1 MNDTYRSLL
10 DRYVQEIDAQLL
22 KFTEDKP
29 ELQGIVCQ
37 AMEYSLTAGG
47 KRLRPVLCLE
57 FYRMCGGEDIGKI
70 LDVACSIELIHTFS
84 LIHDDLP
91 CMDNDDF
98 RRGKPSCH
106 KAFPENIA
114 LLAGDALNTLAF
126 EVISQAALEERISAQ
141 TAVML
146 ISVLSKSVG
155 TQGMIGGQVI
165 DLMCEGKEID
175 IETLNTL
182 QSYKTGALIEAACV
196 MGVILA
202 GKYEMIPKAAEYA
215 SALGRAFQI
224 VDDLL
229 DVNGT
234 FEELGKPI
242 GSDSEQ
248 GKSTYVSVL
257 GENRSKQI
265 AAQLT
270 MQALGHLSKFEN
282 NQFLSELTDDLL
294 TRKK

>member
-270 MQALGHLSKFEN
+270 MQALGHLSKFES